1 MAKYRRYK
9 KRVTPI
15 PKNILKEFNLLSV
28 SELLA
33 KEEELKQELKEL
45 KSKIYDKNSKD
56 NLLHEK
62 YWNTHDELINK
73 IKDKLEED
81 FLPHK
86 NSALGNFF
94 GFNNKIESERTVVKS
109 RLSYRIL
116 DRLTKKNNSF
126 YKSIDYYGVSQMRSH
141 FKRHKLD
148 ISFTR
153 TNEDTPGNHPA
164 YDITGNYAKKI
175 FSDDFCLTKKE
186 LEEFIEL
193 EKKFSDK
200 ENRTHEYKNRIGI
213 IENLLSK
220 YPSLIKTSKQRKKN
234 TRLAM
239 YDQESREIGSDI
251 VRHIRKTT
259 PDPYLC
265 PYCNKTTDHK
275 NSHVDH
281 INPISNGGLS
291 VKNNM
296 VLVCSKCNL
305 KKRDYPLWVFC
316 KRNKYKYEEIAE
328 RLFKLG
334 KWV

>member
-15 PKNILKEFNLLSV
+15 PKDILKEFNLLSV
-28 SELLA
+28 NELLA
-33 KEEELKQELKEL
+33 KEEELKKELKEL
-45 KSKIYDKNSKD
+45 KSKIYNKNSKD

-62 YWNTHDELINK
+62 YWRTEGKLISK
-73 IKDKLEED
+73 IKNKLEED
-81 FLPHK
+81 FPIHS
-86 NSALGNFF
+86 NSILGNLF
-94 GFNNKIESERTVVKS
+94 GIDKKIDTERTVVKS
-109 RLSYRIL
+109 RLSHRIL
-116 DRLTKKNNSF
+116 NHLTDKSHIF
-126 YKSIDYYGVSQMRSH
+126 YKTIDYYGLAQMRSH
-141 FKRHKLD
+141 FKRHNLD
-148 ISFTR
+148 ISFIKL
-153 TNEDTPGNHPA
+153 NEETPNKYPA
-164 YDITGNYAKKI
+164 YEIRGKYAKRI
-175 FSDDFCLTKKE
+175 FSQNYCLTKKE
-186 LEEFIEL
+186 LDDFKEL
-193 EKKFSDK
+193 EKKHSDN
-200 ENRTHEYKNRIGI
+200 ENRIYKNKERVGI
-213 IENLLSK
+213 IENLLSR
-220 YPSLIKTSKQRKKN
+220 YPTLMKSAKQRKKN

-259 PDPYLC
+259 TDPYHC
-265 PYCNKTTDHK
+265 PYCNKITEHN

-305 KKRDYPLWVFC
+305 KKKDYPLWVFC
-316 KRNKYKYEEIAE
+316 KTNKYNYEDIAE